1 VRATEEEPM
10 GRLYVHRWWRFG
22 WGGSLDGVSDS
33 AIVGDEIWVHVIGSL
48 WWLKYDYTPK
58 RS

>member
-1 VRATEEEPM
+1 M